1 MRRVTRLTHML
12 RGLGDVPAADYAPPY
27 AGLIYAPNTG
37 NGPLGATPNVVDDPD
52 ATPLVSGDGRVVLK
66 GTTEKNRARFL
77 DWLREYNPALFR
89 AAVKYA
95 ENWKEGVKAA
105 GGAPTALSGVAL
117 GDTTD
122 STWWQQLTQGITSMG
137 TAYLAYEGQKNIIA
151 LNTQRASQGLPPLD
165 PSTGAPTVRT
175 TVGLSP
181 ELMARLQTGGSW
193 LIIGAVGIAGLML
206 LKSVLGGG
214 RRRR

>member
-1 MRRVTRLTHML
+1 MRRVTRLTNML
-12 RGLGDVPAADYAPPY
+12 HGIGDVPAADYAPPY

-37 NGPLGATPNVVDDPD
+37 NGPLGAVVDDPD
-52 ATPLVSGDGRVVLK
+52 ATPLVSNDGSVVLK

-77 DWLREYNPALFR
+77 DWLREYNPGLFR
-89 AAVKYA
+89 AAIKNA
-95 ENWKEGVKAA
+95 EAWKSGVRAA

-117 GDTTD
+117 GDTD
-122 STWWQQLTQGITSMG
+122 SSTWWQQLTQGITSMG

-151 LNTQRASQGLPPLD
+151 LNTQRAQQGLPPLD
-165 PSTGAPTVRT
+165 PVTGAPTVRT

-193 LIIGAVGIAGLML
+193 LIIGAVGIAALMV
-206 LKSVLGGG
+206 LKSVLGG